1 MRCEVN
7 STSIC
12 NLQEFGN
19 GFVVSFVVM
28 PGSKEGNAFA
38 FVMYRSICEIEVV
51 LHSLQQ
57 PPRLAP

>member
-19 GFVVSFVVM
+19 GLVVPFVVM
-28 PGSKEGNAFA
+28 PGSKEGNPFTYI
-38 FVMYRSICEIEVV
+38 MYGIICEIVTE
-51 LHSLQQ
+51 LHSWLQ